1 MSSRQRESNRIKCD
15 ARERRRRRTPTTRSA
30 GYIYTQ
36 YAITQRDATVVP
48 RRPSSTNAAP
58 PRAAAATNT
67 TPSTRTTTYDPQ
79 NPYTQPTHTPITRIK
94 KPTTDNRTFGKPILN
109 TITLYETQNTE
120 RARAHEGASVDLSV
134 APPHSSSSSSSTDAM
149 AREPTKTRVPL
160 NDFENLAVGAFG
172 GIVETCVQSASRRD
186 EKQDATMIIATF
198 RNAIAR

>member
-15 ARERRRRRTPTTRSA
+15 ARERRRRHTPTTRSA

-109 TITLYETQNTE
+109 TITLYEIDKTPPN
-120 RARAHEGASVDLSV
+120 ARVPTRGRPSIYPSV
-134 APPHSSSSSSSTDAM
+134 ALVVVVVVDRRH
-149 AREPTKTRVPL
+149 
-160 NDFENLAVGAFG
+160 GA
-172 GIVETCVQSASRRD
+172 
-186 EKQDATMIIATF
+186 
-198 RNAIAR
+198 